1 MGDVRLDTLNGGDG
15 DDRFAVGAFKSSWA
29 GALIAGDRG
38 TDHLYL
44 ADYVLVDDPE
54 FINPS
59 PSIIRFNVNGQLD
72 GSPLTIS
79 VVATTEYLVFNDAAG
94 NSVYFLTEDII
105 NGRTRRVSFSE
116 VFYRTR
122 GDNSDWYVKGLD
134 TYYTYLDY
142 LAVRVSV
149 STATVAEDG
158 TSNLV
163 FTFRRA
169 GSTTEALV
177 VNYSIAGTADS
188 TDYTGATPGT
198 GKSITFAAGSATAVL
213 TIDPKSDNTV
223 EADETV
229 AISIV
234 AGKGYTV
241 GSTTAVFGTIAND
254 DFVPPTPPLSP
265 APSVPKVRDSTGK
278 EVEGVSSERK
288 TSTLSQL
295 TSSVPLKAESSKLLE
310 RYRVNDS
317 TSSTPKKASDIDSTF
332 IDFTIKTGGLKSLNA
347 EIALDKEVKAN
358 AYVKVNPNTGEAFDF
373 TYDPIT
379 GLGAQLLDNNK
390 NGLVD
395 TLKIYLQDGAKGDV
409 DGLVNGEIRDPGV
422 LADAP
427 RQSVYRFFK
436 ASKGVHLYTS
446 SDAERANV
454 NANPEWGYK
463 DEGVA
468 YDALVTQGKALHR
481 FFNAKA
487 SYHFMT
493 TNDDEAKTV
502 KANPE
507 WGFSYE
513 GESFSVSTIP
523 QLGMR
528 TPVNR
533 FYRVLDGVGQHF
545 YTASADEARNINAN
559 PEWGY
564 KSEGVAWYV

>member
-1 MGDVRLDTLNGGDG
+1 MAGNGTNDVDNGLVDIAGNEV
-15 DDRFAVGAFKSSWA
+15 RVKS
-29 GALIAGDRG
+29 GALIDFE
-38 TDHLYL
+38 TNP
-44 ADYVLVDDPE
+44 VLNLNIRVTNNG
-54 FINPS
+54 NPGLTFTNAVS
-59 PSIIRFNVNGQLD
+59 TPVLNVN
-72 GSPLTIS
+72 
-79 VVATTEYLVFNDAAG
+79 
-94 NSVYFLTEDII
+94 
-105 NGRTRRVSFSE
+105 
-116 VFYRTR
+116 
-122 GDNSDWYVKGLD
+122 
-134 TYYTYLDY
+134 
-142 LAVRVSV
+142 
-149 STATVAEDG
+149 
-158 TSNLV
+158 
-163 FTFRRA
+163 
-169 GSTTEALV
+169 EAL
-177 VNYSIAGTADS
+177 N
-188 TDYTGATPGT
+188 
-198 GKSITFAAGSATAVL
+198 VL
-213 TIDPKSDNTV
+213 
-223 EADETV
+223 
-229 AISIV
+229 
-234 AGKGYTV
+234 
-241 GSTTAVFGTIAND
+241 
-254 DFVPPTPPLSP
+254 
-265 APSVPKVRDSTGK
+265 KVKDSTGK
-278 EVEGVSSERK
+278 EVADVSSDSK

-295 TSSVPLKAESSKLLE
+295 TSTVPLKSESSKLLE
-310 RYRVNDS
+310 RYRLNDS

-332 IDFTIKTGGLKSLNA
+332 IDFTIKTGALKSLTA

-446 SDAERANV
+446 SEAERAIV

-493 TNDDEAKTV
+493 TNDEEAKTV
-502 KANPE
+502 QANPE

-523 QLGMR
+523 QLGMS

-545 YTASADEARNINAN
+545 YTASADEASNINAH

-564 KSEGVAWYV
+564 KSEGVGWYV